1 MYERIVP
8 FAKSYMYKIH
18 FYKFCWLFHSFKR
31 SGNLMKRGHYLETI
45 TTVLLIISAFTM
57 VQSIHVLGKVKEL
70 EESIEDLEEQIQ
82 MLQQRE

>member
-1 MYERIVP
+1 
-8 FAKSYMYKIH
+8 
-18 FYKFCWLFHSFKR
+18 
-31 SGNLMKRGHYLETI
+31 MKRGHYLETI